1 MVVGITG
8 GIGSGKTSF
17 SKRLMEA
24 GYPVYNTDIEARRL
38 QNTDKEVQK
47 RIIALLGENAYNGDV
62 LNRQFVASVVFDNA
76 GLLKKLNEIVHPAV
90 RSDFRRWCSKLA
102 PDSIKFLECAILF
115 EGGFQA
121 YTEKVI
127 VITAD
132 IETRIE
138 RVMTR
143 DGINRNQVLARI
155 QHQTSTDDMLK
166 YADIVVDTTQNDV
179 STLDIQSI
187 ITRLQKTDE

>member
-1 MVVGITG
+1 
-8 GIGSGKTSF
+8 
-17 SKRLMEA
+17 
-24 GYPVYNTDIEARRL
+24 
-38 QNTDKEVQK
+38 
-47 RIIALLGENAYNGDV
+47 
-62 LNRQFVASVVFDNA
+62 
-76 GLLKKLNEIVHPAV
+76 
-90 RSDFRRWCSKLA
+90 
-102 PDSIKFLECAILF
+102 
-115 EGGFQA
+115 
-121 YTEKVI
+121 
-127 VITAD
+127 D

-155 QHQTSTDDMLK
+155 QHQTSTDDILK

>member
-8 GIGSGKTSF
+8 GIGSGKSSF

-76 GLLKKLNEIVHPAV
+76 GLLKKLMHYT
-90 RSDFRRWCSKLA
+90 
-102 PDSIKFLECAILF
+102 AIGWKK
-115 EGGFQA
+115 EG
-121 YTEKVI
+121 K
-127 VITAD
+127 
-132 IETRIE
+132 
-138 RVMTR
+138 
-143 DGINRNQVLARI
+143 
-155 QHQTSTDDMLK
+155 
-166 YADIVVDTTQNDV
+166 
-179 STLDIQSI
+179 
-187 ITRLQKTDE
+187 LQKHTSNYSDHLAH